1 MKQQTRVPVG
11 YLDKNVLMKH
21 LAEIDEDKAST
32 RAFELIKFIPVIT
45 EFDLSTPYEG
55 QDIYPMDGLTMYYVE
70 AFEGDIFLDADFNL
84 VFGYNLKKYMK
95 YNTNFK
101 IHSFVQPSNKFKVAY
116 AKYVKEL

>member
-1 MKQQTRVPVG
+1 MKT
-11 YLDKNVLMKH
+11 KH
-21 LAEIDEDKAST
+21 SPAPLNW
-32 RAFELIKFIPVIT
+32 FKFIPVIA
-45 EFDLSTPYEG
+45 EFDILTPYEG
-55 QDIYPMDGLTMYYVE
+55 QDIYSMDGLTMYYVE

-95 YNTNFK
+95 CNTNYK